1 MDEKDA
7 AISQLQNELLATKTQ
22 LQTVEAESKKMSS
35 MSGDKDGLNAMLQ
48 TKIKELAEASAKA
61 ATVETL
67 QKELDEKTKEGISL
81 HANVKALEAKTQD
94 EGRELQEL
102 RAKLQKIHG
111 EQVTKPLVRPTG
123 SSMRAGRCAGCNRG
137 SCCKDCRSGEGRRTH
152 DRRGGTTLS

>member
-1 MDEKDA
+1 
-7 AISQLQNELLATKTQ
+7 
-22 LQTVEAESKKMSS
+22 

-81 HANVKALEAKTQD
+81 HANVKTLEAKTQD

-111 EQVTKPLVRPTG
+111 EQVTTPLVRPNG
-123 SSMRAGRCAGCNRG
+123 I
-137 SCCKDCRSGEGRRTH
+137 
-152 DRRGGTTLS
+152 

>member
-81 HANVKALEAKTQD
+81 HANVKALEAKMQD

-111 EQVTKPLVRPTG
+111 EQVTTPLVRPNG
-123 SSMRAGRCAGCNRG
+123 I
-137 SCCKDCRSGEGRRTH
+137 
-152 DRRGGTTLS
+152 